1 MQIEEDYRGYKE
13 LAVAIVR
20 VAAADY
26 VEALIIQERGGALT
40 KAQKKRIFKK
50 IVEYGRRRYVY
61 KLGGIVFR
69 QEESHNLVRLNS
81 LRHELNFHTHTYRA
95 QQEITADEQFF
106 RSGLFSACMPNTDP
120 ELFIKMLRV
129 KADARELIRSGY
141 DSFMK
146 HRAANYDD

>member
-1 MQIEEDYRGYKE
+1 MQIEDDYRGYKE
-13 LAVAIVR
+13 LAAAIVR

-26 VEALIIQERGGALT
+26 VEALIIQERGGTLT

-50 IVEYGRRRYVY
+50 VIDYGRRRYVY
-61 KLGGIVFR
+61 KLGGVMFR
-69 QEESHNLVRLNS
+69 QEEQHNKVRLNS
-81 LRHELNFHTHTYRA
+81 LRHELNFHTHAYRA
-95 QQEITADEQFF
+95 QQEITTDEQFF
-106 RSGLFSACMPNTDP
+106 RWALFATCMPNTDP
-120 ELFIKMLRV
+120 EVFIVMLRE